1 MGSTAEVLVV
11 SLVYVNVQFT
21 YNSEWVKAKS
31 LHNTLVSSFVS
42 NLSFSFGV
50 SLDAL
55 SLLSFILVWI
65 ATVALLRQYRN
76 KIGRTRFWV
85 IITIPLIYFL
95 FPFETYFANFSETM
109 LSGSPIIFS
118 VIYILHFSATKQVA
132 VFYSPL
138 FS

>member
-95 FPFETYFANFSETM
+95 FPFRN
-109 LSGSPIIFS
+109 
-118 VIYILHFSATKQVA
+118 ILC
-132 VFYSPL
+132 
-138 FS
+138 